1 MFTTFR
7 AMTAKKHLIHGYY
20 YKVLN
25 SDVALVSSGV
35 AVEKLSG
42 EAQWRS
48 SVTLQKLFKGGH
60 NC

>member
-42 EAQWRS
+42 EAQ
-48 SVTLQKLFKGGH
+48 
-60 NC
+60 